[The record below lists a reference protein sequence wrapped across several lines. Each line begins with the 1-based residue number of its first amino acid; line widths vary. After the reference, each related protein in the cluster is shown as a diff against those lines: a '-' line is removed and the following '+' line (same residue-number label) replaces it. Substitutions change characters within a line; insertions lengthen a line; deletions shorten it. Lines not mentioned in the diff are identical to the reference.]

1 MRTLFVGF
9 QIMKKS
15 IRLNARACVPAI
27 SVLSMGMAVG
37 VQAYELN
44 PVVVVSNRVN
54 EQLSGVLPFVSVIQK
69 SEIEKFRYADLYEL
83 LSGQAGLQLSRA
95 GGAGNPTFVYM
106 RGANSTQSLVLVDG
120 IPFASQGAIGASS
133 PLEAIA
139 LAQVDRVEI
148 LRGNASAVYGPGAAG
163 GVIQIFTQAPKNLS
177 EGIDAKVDMGSMN
190 SRSLQTSLRKN
201 MGDGQFNITVSED
214 RSDGMSSMTPSRY
227 ANMQNVNINP
237 DKNGFDSRS
246 LGVGWRQNLS
256 STTQL
261 AFNYLNTSAL
271 ASYDNP
277 YALSNTERWGSQSKL
292 EMVGGQLSHRVSD
305 SWKTSLSFGQSV
317 SKLGTLTNDVLN
329 SDYGTTHSRQQQ
341 TRWENVLALGS
352 DTQATFGYGN
362 QVARL
367 EAARTSYDWSANP
380 VTPIEVNVNQ
390 SVRQERVFGG
400 VNRQLGAWTWR
411 INLSHEKLPG
421 SQSDSTYLV
430 GAGYELNSNY
440 KLTWTRSSA
449 IQSPTVGQLYDV
461 AYGGNEALKPEHST
475 NTEIGLQFKDDNS
488 FWRLVAFDVQYKD
501 MIAAGSNLV
510 ADPFWASQYVTQLE
524 NLSSAQNQGLE
535 FAYARKWTGWSVQLT
550 HTIQNPENKSSSR
563 PIQNRAKR
571 FGSLSVSHF
580 LNESTSLN
588 AKVLATAEQWTPMI
602 GSFSASALVPGYAV
616 LNLSVDHKLYPSL
629 KLTFSVLNALDKT
642 YFHLDGYN
650 NPGRTYFM
658 GLKYNYR

>member
-1 MRTLFVGF
+1 
-9 QIMKKS
+9 
-15 IRLNARACVPAI
+15 
-27 SVLSMGMAVG
+27 
-37 VQAYELN
+37 
-44 PVVVVSNRVN
+44 
-54 EQLSGVLPFVSVIQK
+54 
-69 SEIEKFRYADLYEL
+69 
-83 LSGQAGLQLSRA
+83 
-95 GGAGNPTFVYM
+95 
-106 RGANSTQSLVLVDG
+106 
-120 IPFASQGAIGASS
+120 
-133 PLEAIA
+133 
-139 LAQVDRVEI
+139 
-148 LRGNASAVYGPGAAG
+148 
-163 GVIQIFTQAPKNLS
+163 
-177 EGIDAKVDMGSMN
+177 
-190 SRSLQTSLRKN
+190 
-201 MGDGQFNITVSED
+201 
-214 RSDGMSSMTPSRY
+214 
-227 ANMQNVNINP
+227 
-237 DKNGFDSRS
+237 
-246 LGVGWRQNLS
+246 
-256 STTQL
+256 
-261 AFNYLNTSAL
+261 
-271 ASYDNP
+271 
-277 YALSNTERWGSQSKL
+277 
-292 EMVGGQLSHRVSD
+292 
-305 SWKTSLSFGQSV
+305 
-317 SKLGTLTNDVLN
+317 LTNDVLN
-329 SDYGTTHSRQQQ
+329 ADYGTTHSRQQQ
-341 TRWENVLALGS
+341 IRWENVLAIGS
-352 DTQATFGYGN
+352 DTQATFGYAN
-362 QVARL
+362 QVAKL
-367 EAARTSYDWSANP
+367 EAARTSYDWNADP

-400 VNRQLGAWTWR
+400 LNRQLGAWTWR

-430 GAGYELNSNY
+430 GAGYELKSNY

-535 FAYARKWTGWSVQLT
+535 FAYARKWTRWSVQLT

-571 FGSLSVSHF
+571 FGSLSISHF
-580 LNESTSLN
+580 MNESTSLN

-629 KLTFSVLNALDKT
+629 KLTLSVLNALDKT

-650 NPGRTYFM
+650 NPGRTYFL